1 MDIKT
6 LMNERHAAL
15 EAVEGMLQEE
25 LIAARLNEPDDK
37 NDIEVLTV
45 IFPELG
51 LDGDSALA
59 ELFFLPIVSEE
70 AQVQHFNTVI
80 TIADDLEEERF
91 PALYEA
97 ISYINF
103 RLVCGAYALDEE
115 SGSLVF
121 KLSVPMPIDLQ
132 GDDLIREINI
142 CSGNAVAVLDQHID
156 LVLGIANG
164 EVTMDDIKDTWTS
177 GTGV

>member
-1 MDIKT
+1 MDINEV
-6 LMNERHAAL
+6 MNERHTAL

-25 LIAARLNEPDDK
+25 LVAARLNEPDDE
-37 NDIEVLTV
+37 NGVEVLTV

-51 LDGDSALA
+51 LDGDSAIA
-59 ELFFLPIVSEE
+59 ELFFLPIVSKD
-70 AQVQHFNTVI
+70 AQVQHFSTVI
-80 TIADDLEEERF
+80 TIADDLEKEQF

-103 RLVCGAYALDEE
+103 RLLCGAYALDEE

-132 GDDLIREINI
+132 EDDLIREINI

-156 LVLGIANG
+156 LVLRIVDG
-164 EVTMDDIKDTWTS
+164 EAGMEDVKAVWS
-177 GTGV
+177 

>member
-1 MDIKT
+1 MIEKASDDAEVGNAAKKTKRVISEAINQDLFMPEGDIKIKRAD
-6 LMNERHAAL
+6 EKPAA
-15 EAVEGMLQEE
+15 Q
-25 LIAARLNEPDDK
+25 I
-37 NDIEVLTV
+37 
-45 IFPELG
+45 
-51 LDGDSALA
+51 
-59 ELFFLPIVSEE
+59 
-70 AQVQHFNTVI
+70 QHFNTVI
-80 TIADDLEEERF
+80 TLADDLEKEQF

-132 GDDLIREINI
+132 GEDLIREINI

-156 LVLGIANG
+156 LVLGIADG
-164 EVTMDDIKDTWTS
+164 EATMDDVKATWI
-177 GTGV
+177 